1 MGSTAAA
8 PQTPVT
14 TRPGEL
20 RLHSTARHA
29 LGELS
34 TLRLAVVVGLITAV
48 SALVATVGADARW
61 LAALGHIIGHR
72 DAVPAGVPF
81 AAAPTGH
88 WQNTLVLAELA
99 FDGLESAL
107 GDRGL
112 IIAQLVAVAASLTVL
127 ACDAR
132 ADGGDSFQVAG
143 ALSLAAVGSL
153 GSLAVAR
160 VQMFSLV
167 MFALLL
173 ALLRQQQRAPGRRI
187 YLALPLLAL
196 WSNLHGVALL
206 GLGILWTYLALSR
219 FRRDRA
225 RAVAVALVAPLAMC
239 LTPAGLHTL
248 DYYRGLVTNVAAQRG
263 AGLWA
268 PLGTGPL
275 DLLLIACALILLIS
289 LRHRRPSLWEAVVI
303 VALAVLTVK
312 AARNGVWLLFFLV
325 GPASRRERPHPVT
338 REWNGLLPIG
348 ALAAVALLA
357 LGLVRA
363 GDRAMVGGHVVDR
376 AVALA
381 HGTPI
386 LADATQAEQVALAGG
401 RIWAGNPLDAFSHR
415 VQSVYLDWLAGDA
428 AGRSALR
435 NAAIRVVLVTRGSAP
450 GALVATEPG
459 FIPVA
464 HNGDRLIYVRRRSA

>member
-1 MGSTAAA
+1 MGSTATA
-8 PQTPVT
+8 PST
-14 TRPGEL
+14 TVAQGPGEVGA
-20 RLHSTARHA
+20 HPAARPA
-29 LGELS
+29 FADLS
-34 TLRLAVVVGLITAV
+34 ALRLAVVIALITAFT
-48 SALVATVGADARW
+48 ALVATVGADARW
-61 LAALGHIIGHR
+61 LAALGHIVVQRGGI
-72 DAVPAGVPF
+72 PAGVPF

-99 FDGLESAL
+99 FNGLESAL

-112 IIAQLVAVAASLTVL
+112 IVAQLVAVAASLTVL
-127 ACDAR
+127 ACDAC
-132 ADGGDSFQVAG
+132 AEGGDSFQVAG
-143 ALSLAAVGSL
+143 ALSLAALGSL
-153 GSLAVAR
+153 ASLAVAR

-173 ALLRQQQRAPGRRI
+173 ALLRQQQRAPSWRI

-206 GLGILWTYLALSR
+206 GLGILWAYLAISR
-219 FRRDRA
+219 FPRDRA
-225 RAVAVALVAPLAMC
+225 RTVAIALLAPLAMC
-239 LTPAGLHTL
+239 VTPAGLHTI
-248 DYYRGLVTNVAAQRG
+248 DYYRGLLTNVAAQRG

-275 DLLLIACALILLIS
+275 DLLLIACALLLLIR
-289 LRHRRPSLWEAVVI
+289 LRHRRPSLWELVVI

-325 GPASRRERPHPVT
+325 GPASRRQRAQPVK

-357 LGLVRA
+357 LGIGRA
-363 GDRAMVGGHVVDR
+363 GDRAMVGRHLVDR

-386 LADATQAEQVALAGG
+386 LADGTEAEEVALAGG
-401 RIWAGNPLDAFSHR
+401 RIWAGNPIDAFTHR
-415 VQSVYLDWLAGDA
+415 VQGMYLDWLAGDA

-435 NAAIRVVLVTRGSAP
+435 NPAIRVVLVTRGSAP
-450 GALVATEPG
+450 QALTGADRSFTVLARDRTAT
-459 FIPVA
+459 
-464 HNGDRLIYVRRRSA
+464 IYVRR